1 MISVYRSSNYF
12 EAQLLVNLIEMEGLE
27 VFLHGAALQG
37 GVGELSA
44 LDHLS
49 IMVNDADQFKAKDV
63 VIAYERGDFILED
76 DR

>member
-1 MISVYRSSNYF
+1 MISVYRGSNYF
-12 EAQLLVNLIEMEGLE
+12 EAQLLANLIEMEGLE

-49 IMVNDADQFKAKDV
+49 I
-63 VIAYERGDFILED
+63 IAYERGDFILED

>member
-12 EAQLLVNLIEMEGLE
+12 EAQLLVNRIEMEGLE

-49 IMVNDADQFKAKDV
+49 IMVKDADQSKAKDV
-63 VIAYERGDFILED
+63 VTAYERGDFILED
-76 DR
+76 ER